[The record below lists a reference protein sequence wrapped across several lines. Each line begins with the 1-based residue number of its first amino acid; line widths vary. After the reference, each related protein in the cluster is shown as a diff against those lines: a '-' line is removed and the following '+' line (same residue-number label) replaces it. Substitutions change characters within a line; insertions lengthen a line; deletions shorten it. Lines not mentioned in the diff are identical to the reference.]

1 MWRTGDMTQ
10 KEKKYYDLV
19 RSELTN
25 NLLKK
30 EYKDRKV
37 NHKYYGHC
45 FHATHA
51 LYHLL
56 EGKKNGYKIR
66 KAIDELGVIHYWLES
81 PKGEIIDPTKEQY
94 TELCRKFPYN
104 NKKDNRASY
113 REPGESK
120 IIRERVMK
128 KLGQ

>member
-1 MWRTGDMTQ
+1 MWISGNMTIE
-10 KEKKYYDLV
+10 EKKYYDLV
-19 RSELTN
+19 RNELINT
-25 NLLKK
+25 LLKK

-45 FHATHA
+45 FHATYA
-51 LYHLL
+51 LYGLL

-81 PKGEIIDPTKEQY
+81 PKGEIIDPTREQY
-94 TELCRKFPYN
+94 TDLDRKLPYK

-120 IIRERVMK
+120 IIRERIMK
-128 KLGQ
+128 KIGQ